1 MKRIYKRLIITSLIL
16 SLTACATDE
25 YGNSRSLTDAEKGAL
40 IGAGIGALI
49 GLTAKKKNKGVVI
62 GAVGGALAGGLV
74 GNYMDKQKQDLEK
87 VLKTEVNSGAIIIKK
102 LPEHQ
107 LMVRMTNATTFDI
120 NSSHIKSGFYSTMDK
135 MAKILNHYGK
145 TELVIVGH
153 TDNTGTELHNQKLS
167 ERRAK
172 AVESYLLNKNVIAQR
187 LSFHGKGELFP
198 IADNSTAQGRSSNRR
213 IEIYVIPIV
222 EQNDF
227 E

>member
-1 MKRIYKRLIITSLIL
+1 MLYTRLITILLVLSLI
-16 SLTACATDE
+16 SCATDE

-74 GNYMDKQKQDLEK
+74 GNYMDEQKQDLEK
-87 VLKTEVNSGAIIIKK
+87 ILKNEVSSGAIVIKK
-102 LPEHQ
+102 LPEHH
-107 LMVRMTNATTFDI
+107 LMVRMTNSTTFDI
-120 NSSHIKSGFYSTMDK
+120 DSSHIKSGFYSTMNK

-153 TDNTGTELHNQKLS
+153 TDNTGSETHNQKLS
-167 ERRAK
+167 ERRAN
-172 AVESYLLNKNVIAQR
+172 AVKSYLLNKNVIPQR
-187 LSFHGKGELFP
+187 LSAHGKGELLP
-198 IADNSTAQGRSSNRR
+198 IASNTTASGRTSNRR

-222 EQNDF
+222 ETI
-227 E
+227 EYE